1 MHSFPQ
7 FTRGT
12 LWREFAW
19 VGAII
24 FEGNFVV
31 RGQLSRG
38 QFSLGAIIQGAII
51 QEAIVRRPIIWGG
64 GNCPDTMNLYYTN
77 LYNSDK

>member
-7 FTRGT
+7 FTRSN
-12 LWREFAW
+12 LWGEFVK

-24 FEGNFVV
+24 NGGNFVV

-38 QFSLGAIIQGAII
+38 QLSSGAIVWGPIIQGAIIQGAII
-51 QEAIVRRPIIWGG
+51 WGQFSLGTIVLQPF
-64 GNCPDTMNLYYTN
+64 
-77 LYNSDK
+77 